1 MKPMLL
7 LLISTIISYINDVQ
21 KLIKKYIFFKTI
33 GFSTISFY
41 QWCLLI
47 TTDVLDLL
55 SQKNRIL
62 DIFLTT

>member
-33 GFSTISFY
+33 GFSKISFY

-55 SQKNRIL
+55 IQKNRIL